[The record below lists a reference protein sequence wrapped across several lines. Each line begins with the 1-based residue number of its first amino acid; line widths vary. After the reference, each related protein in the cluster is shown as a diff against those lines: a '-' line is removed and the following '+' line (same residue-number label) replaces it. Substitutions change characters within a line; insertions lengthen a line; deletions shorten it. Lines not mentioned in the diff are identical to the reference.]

1 MRPSQARFIT
11 ACQQVLALG
20 AVLAVLAPAAGVISL
35 DVVTRHPDGAS
46 ATASAGGFGGRGAI
60 TPDAAP
66 ARVATKPVDARLR
79 EVSLTP
85 REVASTSSGRP
96 ITPTSSGARLLH
108 SAAGAASLLSTP
120 QPVDGFGT
128 VGVSWAH
135 GENYADG
142 QLSFQVR
149 TRTDG
154 TWSDWQVLHYDA
166 DHGPDP
172 GSEEAARARPGTDA
186 MVIGTVD
193 DVQVKATSATGVIPD
208 DMLLAVINPGSA
220 DTEVETPAID
230 TGELDAARES
240 GTETGIPGEPTST
253 PAPATDEVPATETT
267 DESTDGIELQSGA
280 VTAKPHIFSRAQWGA
295 DESMRDPGSLH
306 YFEVHAGFVHH
317 TVNANDYTRD
327 EVPGIL
333 RSIYAYHTQSR
344 GWSDIGYNFLV
355 DRFGRIWEGRYGG
368 VDRPVV
374 GAHTLG
380 YNDYSFA
387 MSAIGN
393 FEIARPSAVMLDAYA
408 RLFAWKLS
416 LHGVDAA
423 STRQWVGDTWF
434 QAINGH
440 RDAAQ
445 TACPGKYLYAKL
457 PTIRALAA
465 TYEADWGGRQRH
477 VDLADTTYPDLLVRR
492 TSDKAGFIVPTQ
504 GLLRM
509 TTPRVSQASGWSS
522 KDVIVSSP
530 DLTGDGRVDVL
541 ARDAATGT
549 TRIYPGDGTGHFGA
563 GIRPTTAFRGL
574 DLITAVGDLNG
585 DRRKD
590 LVARNPSNGRLHLF
604 YNIGG
609 GVFRHTLLAA
619 DFSSYDKIAG
629 VGDFTGDGKRDLL
642 ARSTNGGLWLFP
654 GTASAHLGTPKQLA
668 GDWSGYDVLTG
679 YGDYNKDGRPDLFAR
694 STSGFGYVFPN
705 LGGGTFGHWLGPL
718 PTVKGLT
725 SLTSGGNVTDGGPAD
740 LVARRGDALVVVAH
754 TGTYDTS
761 APIAMSANLSSA
773 NMLLNVGDWDGDG
786 HGDLVTRTSTG
797 ALFLRLGNGAGT
809 FGSPVLIGSDF
820 GKVGLLAAAGDVTGD
835 GFPDLMGQP
844 SGGAMRIYPGRGIKG
859 LGVSYVAH
867 GAISAYRQIGVGL
880 WNDDGAPDSLF
891 RVGNKLSFYPGNGPG
906 GLVGSGA
913 TLKGDL
919 TPYDWVIGVG
929 SVTGSSHPD
938 LIVREKATG
947 YLWVLPGTGTGFGM
961 RQFLG
966 EGFAGYDLA
975 G

>member
-1 MRPSQARFIT
+1 MRPSQARYIT

-35 DVVTRHPDGAS
+35 DVVTRHPDGATAS
-46 ATASAGGFGGRGAI
+46 ASAGGFGGYGAI

-66 ARVATKPVDARLR
+66 ARVAARPVDAKLR
-79 EVSLTP
+79 EISLTP
-85 REVASTSSGRP
+85 KAIAPKSSGRP
-96 ITPTSSGARLLH
+96 ITPTTSGARLIH
-108 SAAGAASLLSTP
+108 SAAGTTSLLSTP

-128 VGVSWAH
+128 VGVTWAH

-142 QLSFQVR
+142 QLAFQVR

-154 TWSDWQVLHYDA
+154 VWSDWQVLHYDA

-172 GSEEAARARPGTDA
+172 GSEEAARERPGTDA
-186 MVIGTVD
+186 MIIGTVD
-193 DVQVKATSATGVIPD
+193 EVQIKATSETGVVPD
-208 DMLLAVINPGSA
+208 DMSLAVINPGSA
-220 DTEVETPAID
+220 PTEVETPAID
-230 TGELDAARES
+230 TGELDAARADGTES
-240 GTETGIPGEPTST
+240 GVPGEPTST
-253 PAPATDEVPATETT
+253 PEPAVDQDPATAETG
-267 DESTDGIELQSGA
+267 TDGIALQSGT

-295 DESMRDPGSLH
+295 DESMRDASSLH
-306 YFEVHAGFVHH
+306 YYEVHAGFVHH
-317 TVNANDYTRD
+317 TVNANDYTKD

-333 RSIYAYHTQSR
+333 RSIYAYHTQSK

-393 FEIARPSAVMLDAYA
+393 FEIARPSSVMLDAYA

-416 LHGVDAA
+416 LHGVDVS
-423 STRQWVGDTWF
+423 STKQRVGDSWF

-440 RDAAQ
+440 RDAGQ

-457 PTIRALAA
+457 PMIRTLAA
-465 TYEADWGGRQRH
+465 TYQADWGGRQRD
-477 VDLADTTYPDLLVRR
+477 VNVADTTYPDLMVRR

-504 GLLRM
+504 GLLRL
-509 TTPRVSQASGWSS
+509 TVPRVSQSSGWSAMDS
-522 KDVIVSSP
+522 IVASP
-530 DLTGDGRVDVL
+530 DLTGDGKVDVV
-541 ARDAATGT
+541 ARNASTGESMV
-549 TRIYPGDGTGHFGA
+549 YPGDGAGHFGV
-563 GIRPTTAFRGL
+563 GIKPTGAFKGL
-574 DLITAVGDLNG
+574 DEITAVGDLNG
-585 DRRKD
+585 DRRSD
-590 LVARNPSNGRLHLF
+590 LVARNPNTGRLHLF

-609 GVFRHTLLAA
+609 GSFRHTLLSSAWAA
-619 DFSSYDKIAG
+619 YDKVAG

-642 ARSTNGGLWLFP
+642 ARSTSGGLWLFP
-654 GTASAHLGTPKQLA
+654 GTGSAHLGAPKQLA
-668 GDWSGYDVLTG
+668 GNWSGYDVLTG

-694 STSGFGYVFPN
+694 SKTGLGYVFPN

-725 SLTSGGNVTDGGPAD
+725 SVTSGGNVTDGGPAD
-740 LVARRGDALVVVAH
+740 LVARHGDALVVVAH

-761 APIAMSANLSSA
+761 AAIPMSANLSSA
-773 NMLLNVGDWDGDG
+773 TMLLNVGDWDGDG

-797 ALFLRLGNGAGT
+797 ALFLRLGNGAGS
-809 FGSPVLIGSDF
+809 FGAPTQIGSGFD
-820 GKVGLLAAAGDVTGD
+820 KVGLLAAAGDVTGD

-844 SGGAMRIYPGRGIKG
+844 TGGAMRIYPGRGIRG

-880 WNDDGAPDSLF
+880 WDGDGAPDSLF
-891 RVGNKLSFYPGNGPG
+891 RVGNKLAFYPGNGPG
-906 GLVGSGA
+906 GLVGSGS
-913 TLKGDL
+913 TLNGDL
-919 TPYDWVIGVG
+919 TAYDWVIGVG

-947 YLWVLPGTGTGFGM
+947 YLWVLPGTATGFGM